1 LTGQAGNPTRVG
13 QFYFIATSAWLVAR
27 TVISRMSP
35 RDSAIP
41 PATGIHPPP
50 TSVTSTAS
58 SIWNQAIS
66 DYIGLLKL
74 SPEEKKALLEART
87 TNQVVTSAIQTESK
101 KRLWKSSKPCPHRIF
116 IAAVVSARTHED
128 LVKELKILKP
138 NKVPEVVTTQI
149 ATFLRY
155 ADAFDAFLDALGNT
169 TFASPVIFGAI
180 RYMLIIAV
188 KNVNLLN
195 AVKGQFEDINL
206 RLHRLN
212 IYLTTVNDPTESVRL
227 MCIRALV
234 NILRFCGLATKY
246 FSSIDVYVE

>member
-1 LTGQAGNPTRVG
+1 
-13 QFYFIATSAWLVAR
+13 
-27 TVISRMSP
+27 MSP
-35 RDSAIP
+35 RDSGIP
-41 PATGIHPPP
+41 PTAAINPLGPA
-50 TSVTSTAS
+50 SVTSTAL

-66 DYIGLLKL
+66 EYIALLKL

-87 TNQVVTSAIQTESK
+87 TTQVVTSAIQTQSS
-101 KRLWKSSKPCPHRIF
+101 KRLWKSSKPCPHKIF

-128 LVKELKILKP
+128 FVKGINILKP
-138 NKVPEVVTTQI
+138 DKVPQVVSTHI

-155 ADAFDAFLDALGNT
+155 ADAFDAFLDAMGNT
-169 TFASPVIFGAI
+169 TFASPFIFGAI
-180 RYMLIIAV
+180 RYMLIVAV

-212 IYLTTVNDPTESVRL
+212 VYLTTVKDTTESVRL

-246 FSSIDVYVE
+246 FNSIDVYVD